1 MIPTR
6 IFFALLASGLLQNVV
21 AQTSLYIPG
30 FDPQPISAN
39 EVGVGEDGR
48 TTWQLQPGVTS
59 GSFDDFGLIGTAT
72 LIQGPNDIQVI
83 YNGAGLDLNEN
94 CAING
99 NLADC
104 TVVAAVDGTTSTDF
118 VTETVAPFEI
128 QGGPA
133 LTSGGSVPSVTSSPT
148 SGVPSGTS
156 ASGGSQA
163 GSTPSGGASQTSA
176 PPAGNTAP
184 GDNSGAVKMGMS
196 YLVWVASGVALLV
209 LG

>member
-1 MIPTR
+1 MKL
-6 IFFALLASGLLQNVV
+6 ALGRMV
-21 AQTSLYIPG
+21 ARLGNSNLVLPVDLST
-30 FDPQPISAN
+30 ISASLALVSTLYL
-39 EVGVGEDGR
+39 ELVTKMKTDSLLM
-48 TTWQLQPGVTS
+48 QL
-59 GSFDDFGLIGTAT
+59 TAT